1 MLLTLVFPV
10 ACCRYHPREKRGR
23 LSPYGRSQRK
33 RDEYSL
39 NPVDDFSRTRRS
51 PLWDPP
57 KYDVPASDVPLPKTP
72 SASPSAEEPTDLYP
86 QAPAPA
92 EAVYD
97 VPPPCEAVKSERQ
110 IVMEDV
116 SGVANFPSIPS
127 SGGDTRIKAEMF
139 DVMAPAFTPVER
151 AVSGAPS
158 QDDVQAILSQAHS
171 SSSAAVSVQKA
182 ADLRK
187 KKWKEEKTRVKR
199 EVKEQRLA
207 GAKDHVSSRPS
218 TTSRLKNIPTS
229 SILNESLESAK
240 KSASAGL
247 IVTSGRYERSRPVSS
262 GDDSEEVDV
271 DTVTDDT
278 LSTLPVSISLS
289 NLPASRPE
297 LTSKSSLDSGFHT
310 GSSGPSSLPSSVSSE
325 MALNPSAKKRKK
337 KKKDKKKDQED
348 PVNVASHVQAD
359 VGGRI
364 KLKINLT
371 KQESSF
377 YQ

>member
-39 NPVDDFSRTRRS
+39 NPIDDFPRTRRS
-51 PLWDPP
+51 PRELWDP
-57 KYDVPASDVPLPKTP
+57 PASDVPLPKTP

-86 QAPAPA
+86 PAPAPA
-92 EAVYD
+92 EAMYD

-110 IVMEDV
+110 TVMEDV
-116 SGVANFPSIPS
+116 SGVANFPSMSS

-139 DVMAPAFTPVER
+139 DVMAPAFTPIER

-171 SSSAAVSVQKA
+171 SSSATVSVQKA

-229 SILNESLESAK
+229 SILNESLESAM

-247 IVTSGRYERSRPVSS
+247 IVASGRYERSRPVSS

-271 DTVTDDT
+271 DTLTDDT
-278 LSTLPVSISLS
+278 SSILPVSISVS
-289 NLPASRPE
+289 NLPASQSE

-310 GSSGPSSLPSSVSSE
+310 GSSGPSSLTSSMTSKR
-325 MALNPSAKKRKK
+325 AFHPSAKKRKK
-337 KKKDKKKDQED
+337 KKKDKKKDQEE
-348 PVNVASHVQAD
+348 PVNEASHMQAWNQIRECYS
-359 VGGRI
+359 GFMQSC
-364 KLKINLT
+364 
-371 KQESSF
+371 KQ
-377 YQ
+377 YLNHW